1 MNVVVKVK
9 RSKEISL
16 LPNDIIMDL
25 SSSKRSRVT
34 RIVESKLRTYVVLTD
49 GTWRPLSS
57 YGKTWRKAF
66 EE

>member
-34 RIVESKLRTYVVLTD
+34 RIVESKLHTYVVLTD